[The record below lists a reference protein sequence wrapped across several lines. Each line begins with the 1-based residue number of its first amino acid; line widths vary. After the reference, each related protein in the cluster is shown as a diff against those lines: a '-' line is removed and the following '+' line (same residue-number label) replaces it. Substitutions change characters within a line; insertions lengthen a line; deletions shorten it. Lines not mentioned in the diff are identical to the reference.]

1 MILLVAFAGLALLLA
16 SVGIYGVISY
26 VVGERTHEIGVR
38 MALGARRLD
47 ILQLVLR
54 GAGKLA
60 LIGTVVGMLAA
71 LGLTRLMA
79 GLLYGVK
86 PGDPLTFIVVPAI
99 LISVALLA
107 SYLPARRATKVDPM
121 TSLRYE

>member
-26 VVGERTHEIGVR
+26 IVGERTHEIGVR

-60 LIGTVVGMLAA
+60 LIGIVAGLLAA

-79 GLLYGVK
+79 NLLYGVG

-99 LISVALLA
+99 LLSVALLA
-107 SYLPARRATKVDPM
+107 SYLPARRATRVDPM